1 MDLWDELSL
10 RPQDNLEKSLVA
22 LRSAQD
28 SQDFHAQAEA
38 LAQAGWCYFFLSQQ
52 AEALE
57 KFNSLREMAT
67 SQNNLLWKQWA
78 FLGLGAAYQQ
88 LSRYDLALEHLL
100 QAMEQAQEN
109 HNVAGQIET
118 GRRLGEVYLTLEKP
132 LEGLEY
138 FLKAER
144 LAEKHAGSATLADI
158 LLCLGESYLTL
169 HRNDQALEYLSHALV
184 LTKENAHRSGEARA
198 LTLIGLIY
206 RDIGELDISE
216 EYHLESLK
224 LCQAGNNAWGLLEAH
239 LNLGNLHLLRS
250 KYETAILHF
259 EKVIIL
265 ATQID
270 SRLHL
275 AKAYASLSSAWE
287 KTGDFQK
294 ALGYER
300 QADSLERDL
309 RADEIAQKTR
319 NLMIQQEF
327 EQNRAQTEILRLKS
341 ERLEKKT
348 NELAGSLDSLRM
360 LSDWGRQIAGALT
373 PDDLFSRIYE
383 SLSHLVTFRTF
394 GLALF
399 HAKTRTLHFPYIMK
413 DRERLN
419 SPFAPLL
426 VHHLDKITPNDAVSA
441 LLLND
446 ISQVAAPWLD
456 AEAIAPVA
464 ALLGAQ
470 SGIILPLLEGEKL
483 RGLLF
488 VAHSEPQAYRQQ
500 DANTLGA
507 LGGFIAVALKNTL
520 NHRKVRRLNQAL
532 RKEAQELEQANR
544 QIQHLAQ
551 HDLLTGLA
559 NRRLLTEFLAKTIP
573 FCQRTKR
580 GFALYF
586 LDLDG
591 FKPVNDHWGHDAGD
605 WVLTQLGKKLKDL
618 LRDSDLVAR
627 VGGDEFVAIALEVEQ
642 AEQAVTVAQKL
653 TMIIQEP
660 LVWENTPLQLGVSIG
675 ISLFPLDGTT
685 AEELI
690 NQADNAMY
698 RVKNHG
704 KHGWAFAT
712 ETAN

>member
-10 RPQDNLEKSLVA
+10 SPQDNLDRSLQA
-22 LRSAQD
+22 LQRAQEQ
-28 SQDFHAQAEA
+28 QDLPAQAEA
-38 LAQAGWCYFFLSQQ
+38 LAQTGWSYFFLSQQ

-57 KFNSLREMAT
+57 KFHALREVALT
-67 SQNNLLWKQWA
+67 QSNLLWKQWA
-78 FLGLGAAYQQ
+78 LLGLGAAYQQ

-100 QAMEQAQEN
+100 QAMDLAQEN
-109 HNVAGQIET
+109 HNVTGQIEA

-132 LEGLEY
+132 MEGLEY
-138 FLKAER
+138 LLKAER

-158 LLCLGESYLTL
+158 LLCLGESYLAL

-184 LTKENAHRSGEARA
+184 LTKENVHKAGEARA

-206 RDIGELDISE
+206 RDIGELEISE

-224 LCQAGNNAWGLLEAH
+224 LCQAGNNAWGLVEAH
-239 LNLGNLHLLRS
+239 LNLGNLHLLRN
-250 KYETAILHF
+250 KYETAVRHF
-259 EKVIIL
+259 EKVIVL

-275 AKAYASLSSAWE
+275 SKAYTSLSSAWE
-287 KTGDFQK
+287 KAGDYQK

-300 QADSLERDL
+300 QANALERDL

-319 NLMIQQEF
+319 NMMIQQEF
-327 EQNRAQTEILRLKS
+327 ERNQAQTEILRLKS

-348 NELAGSLDSLRM
+348 TELAGSLDSLRM

-373 PDDLFSRIYE
+373 PDDLFGRIFE
-383 SLSHLVTFRTF
+383 SLSHLVSFRMF
-394 GLALF
+394 GLGLY
-399 HAKTRTLHFPYIMK
+399 HGKTRTLHFPFLMK
-413 DRERLN
+413 DRERLS
-419 SPFAPLL
+419 SPFPPIP
-426 VHHLDKITPNDAVSA
+426 VHKLDTVDAGDAISA

-446 ISQVAAPWLD
+446 ITHLETPWLNP
-456 AEAIAPVA
+456 ESLTSVA

-470 SGIILPLLEGEKL
+470 SGILLPLREGEKL
-483 RGLLF
+483 RGTLF
-488 VAHSEPQAYRQQ
+488 VAHSEPHAYRQQ
-500 DANTLGA
+500 DADTLGA

-532 RKEAQELEQANR
+532 RKDAQELEQANR

-551 HDLLTGLA
+551 HDILTGLA
-559 NRRLLTEFLAKTIP
+559 NRRLLTEFLGKTIP
-573 FCQRTKR
+573 YCQRTKR
-580 GFALYF
+580 GFALFF

-605 WVLTQLGKKLKDL
+605 WVLSQLGKKLKDL

-642 AEQAVTVAQKL
+642 AEQAVIVAQKL
-653 TMIIQEP
+653 ADIIQEP
-660 LVWENTPLQLGVSIG
+660 LHWENAPIYLGVSIG
-675 ISLFPLDGTT
+675 ISLFPTDGNT

-698 RVKNHG
+698 RIKNHG
-704 KHGWAFAT
+704 KHGWAFAS
-712 ETAN
+712 EAAN